1 MNITLEVDK
10 INSFYTYYPS
20 SDGVTNILFHKFE
33 YIIFLLVMFKNFHVQ
48 FDVEKKVIS
57 FYSNDTSILEIKK
70 QINKTQKN
78 DNLDGISTGLLF
90 LIVILGILLIGFCSL
105 FYYFCY
111 YKKKYVNFEKK
122 FNKYSMF
129 EDDGSDHTLADYDSV
144 AY

>member
-1 MNITLEVDK
+1 MV
-10 INSFYTYYPS
+10 
-20 SDGVTNILFHKFE
+20 
-33 YIIFLLVMFKNFHVQ
+33 FLHV
-48 FDVEKKVIS
+48 
-57 FYSNDTSILEIKK
+57 
-70 QINKTQKN
+70 
-78 DNLDGISTGLLF
+78 LLF

-129 EDDGSDHTLADYDSV
+129 EDDGIDHTLADYDSA